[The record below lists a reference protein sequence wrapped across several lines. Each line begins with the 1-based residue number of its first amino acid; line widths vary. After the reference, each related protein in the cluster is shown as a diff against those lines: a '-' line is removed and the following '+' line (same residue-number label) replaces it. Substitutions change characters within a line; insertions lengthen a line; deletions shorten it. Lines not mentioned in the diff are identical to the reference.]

1 MEQTSDKNIIEETET
16 LGEVFKSRRI
26 LLIILSL
33 LLIFATAFSFV
44 LNAANMK
51 KTEIYPGYWA
61 PDLDIH
67 TIDVISGDTGV
78 YSGTVLTETA
88 RVEDSYFASTVF
100 IGDSLTQGLSLFDVF
115 DNFIQVAMLGINPQN
130 ALTEKFYEI
139 DGEKV
144 TMADAVEYYK
154 PQKIYIMLGANGINT
169 NTTEWLIENYEIL
182 VDELM
187 RRVTGCQIV
196 IQSITP
202 VTREK
207 AKADPEHYSL
217 ENIHKYNDMLRDMA
231 LRKGLYFLDVY
242 SSIAD
247 EEGYMPSGITSGDGI
262 HMKREG
268 YIFWYD
274 YLMTHII
281 QGDSA
286 YLISADGQM
295 VPAPESSYT
304 VAEET
309 GEAVESGAEAVGEGI
324 APEEGSPAEADEE
337 NPT

>member
-1 MEQTSDKNIIEETET
+1 MEQSVEKNNITETET
-16 LGEVFKSRRI
+16 LGFVFKKYRAFLLFLTV
-26 LLIILSL
+26 LLITVLGV
-33 LLIFATAFSFV
+33 SFGV
-44 LNAANMK
+44 NAANRNK
-51 KTEIYPGYWA
+51 PEIYPGYWA
-61 PDLDIH
+61 PDLNIN
-67 TIDVISGDTGV
+67 TIDVISGDTDI
-78 YSGTVLTETA
+78 YSGTILTETA
-88 RVEDSYFASTVF
+88 RVDDSYFASTVF

-130 ALTEKFYEI
+130 ALTEKFYDI
-139 DGEKV
+139 NGEKV

-187 RRVTGCQIV
+187 RRVTGCSIV

-207 AKADPEHYSL
+207 AAADPEHYSL

-231 LRKGLYFLDVY
+231 MRKGLYFLDVY

-247 EEGYMPSGITSGDGI
+247 EEGYMPSHLTSGDGI
-262 HMKREG
+262 HMQREG

-274 YLMTHII
+274 YLMTHVI

-286 YLISADGQM
+286 YVISADGLM
-295 VPAPESSYT
+295 IPAPPKPASAEEEPT
-304 VAEET
+304 VAEEPAAGAPT
-309 GEAVESGAEAVGEGI
+309 GGEEA
-324 APEEGSPAEADEE
+324 PAA
-337 NPT
+337 

>member
-1 MEQTSDKNIIEETET
+1 MEQTTDKNKREETET
-16 LGEVFKSRRI
+16 FGSVFKRHRV
-26 LLIILSL
+26 LLAILSL
-33 LLIFATAFSFV
+33 LLVFTTAFSFV
-44 LNAANMK
+44 SNAANK
-51 KTEIYPGYWA
+51 NKEEIYLGYWA

-130 ALTEKFYEI
+130 ALTEEFYEI
-139 DGEKV
+139 DGVKV

-169 NTTEWLIENYEIL
+169 NTPEWLIENYEIL

-231 LRKGLYFLDVY
+231 LRKGLFFLDVY
-242 SSIAD
+242 SSVAD

-262 HMKREG
+262 HMKRDG

-286 YLISADGQM
+286 YLISADGLM
-295 VPAPESSYT
+295 IPAPESSYS
-304 VAEET
+304 AEET
-309 GEAVESGAEAVGEGI
+309 AQEVSEPTDEAIDDAEAPD
-324 APEEGSPAEADEE
+324 A
-337 NPT
+337 